1 MEPNDEDLIKRLN
14 AKDKRAFEEVF
25 KRFYSSLCYF
35 AHKCVKDMD
44 EAEDIVQDTFVWF
57 YEHDNR
63 FKDMLALKSFLYNC
77 VYHKAMNYLKAQ
89 RVRSEVHEKLK
100 AEWSEVDEEYEEFQV
115 EAEVFE
121 EIFRAIDELPTE
133 CGKIFRMS
141 YIEHKSTKAI
151 MEELHIAEST
161 VKTQRQ
167 RAKEALRDKLKHLY
181 AFAVFILFN

>member
-1 MEPNDEDLIKRLN
+1 
-14 AKDKRAFEEVF
+14 
-25 KRFYSSLCYF
+25 
-35 AHKCVKDMD
+35 MD

-89 RVRSEVHEKLK
+89 QVRLKVHEKLK
-100 AEWSEVDEEYEEFQV
+100 AEWSEIDEEYEEFQV

-151 MEELHIAEST
+151 MEEMRIAEST

-167 RAKEALRDKLKHLY
+167 RAKEALRDKVKHLY
-181 AFAVFILFN
+181 T